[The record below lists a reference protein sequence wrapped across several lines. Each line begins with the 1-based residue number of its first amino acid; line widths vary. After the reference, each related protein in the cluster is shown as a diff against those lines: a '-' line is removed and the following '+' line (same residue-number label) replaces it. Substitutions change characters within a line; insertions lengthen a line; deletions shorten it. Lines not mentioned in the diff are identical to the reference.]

1 MSNGYTLWTGG
12 GDAFQWGKILSINF
26 CFTASKNLSTAET
39 VVPGYIKVPYTPVHT
54 AFIGNID
61 KRGIIEYDGEI
72 RLQLYSDAPSGQRTW
87 VRGLYLIG

>member
-1 MSNGYTLWTGG
+1 MSDGYTLWTGG
-12 GDAFQWGKILSINF
+12 GWAFQWGKIVSINF
-26 CFTASKNLSTAET
+26 GFIASKNLSTTET
-39 VVPGYIKVPYTPVHT
+39 VVPGHIKAPYIPNNN

-72 RLQLYSDAPSGQRTW
+72 RLQLDSDVPSGQRTW

>member
-12 GDAFQWGKILSINF
+12 GSAFQWGEIVSINF
-26 CFTASKNLSTAET
+26 AFSASKSLTTTET
-39 VVPGYIKVPYTPVHT
+39 VVPGHIKAPYIPINN

-61 KRGIIEYDGEI
+61 KRGIIEWDGEI
-72 RLQLYSDAPSGQRTW
+72 RLQLDNEVPADQRTW

>member
-1 MSNGYTLWTGG
+1 MSDGYTIWTGG
-12 GDAFQWGKILSINF
+12 GGAFQWGKIISINF
-26 CFTASKNLSTAET
+26 AFSASKNLTTTNT
-39 VVPGYIKVPYTPVHT
+39 VVPGHIKAPYIPVNN

-72 RLQLYSDAPSGQRTW
+72 RLQLDSDVPSGQRTW